1 MTSRAAKLLAAD
13 VPAIAA
19 AHFEVE
25 ADAYGPGNRD
35 GYVNL
40 GTAENRLVWD
50 LLAPRLNVPPRQVD
64 VHYGLL
70 YGTPE
75 LRAAIA
81 SVLAP
86 VWPGVDPEDLVVV
99 SGATAAL
106 DILASTLCDPGEAIL
121 VPAPYYAAFDSDLTA
136 RSGARLLPV
145 AMSSANGFAL
155 DPALVDQ
162 ALAAAERDGVVVR
175 AIAVTSPANPVGHV
189 YSPAVLRD
197 LVDVAVAHSV
207 DVIADEI
214 YAYSTFGAQFASM
227 TGERAVHGIW
237 GLAKDFGLSG
247 LKVGVLHTRD
257 AQVRAAAR
265 ALAYFAPVSTH
276 TQALATHLLSDAD
289 WVVEFLAESRRRLA
303 ASAARTMKL
312 LSDGGIGYVEPAGGF
327 SVWADLRPYVPAAGE
342 HALWQRILRTG
353 RVNILPGTVFAT
365 QEPGWF
371 RLCHATGAD
380 AVETGIGRLIE
391 VLRS

>member
-19 AHFEVE
+19 AHFEAE
-25 ADAYGPGNRD
+25 ADPYGPGNPG

-40 GTAENRLVWD
+40 GTADNRLVWD
-50 LLAPRLNVPPRQVD
+50 LLAPRLSVPPRQAD

-75 LRAAIA
+75 LRSAVATL
-81 SVLAP
+81 LAP
-86 VWPGVDPEDLVVV
+86 VWPGVDAEDLVVV

-106 DILASTLCDPGEAIL
+106 DIVATTLCDPGDVIL
-121 VPAPYYAAFDSDLTA
+121 VPAPYYAAFDTDLTA

-145 AMSSANGFAL
+145 YLSPDDGFAL
-155 DPALVDQ
+155 DPVAIDRALTE
-162 ALAAAERDGVVVR
+162 ARREGVPVR
-175 AIAVTSPANPVGHV
+175 AIAVTSPSNPIGHV
-189 YSPAVLRD
+189 HSPTVLRD
-197 LVDVAVAHSV
+197 VVRVATAHSV

-214 YAYSTFGAQFASM
+214 YANSTFGAEFTSM
-227 TGERAVHGIW
+227 VGERNVHAIW

-257 AQVRAAAR
+257 PEVLAAAR

-276 TQALATHLLSDAD
+276 TQALVTHLLSDGD
-289 WVVEFLAESRRRLA
+289 WVEGFLTESRRRLH
-303 ASAARTMKL
+303 ASATATMAL
-312 LSDGGIGYVEPAGGF
+312 LDDAGIGYVRADGGF
-327 SVWADLRPYVPAAGE
+327 SLWTDLRPHLGGTDE
-342 HALWQRILRTG
+342 HTLWQRILREG
-353 RVNILPGTVFAT
+353 RVNILPGSVFAAP
-365 QEPGWF
+365 EPGWF

-380 AVETGIGRLIE
+380 TVATGIDRLAG
-391 VLRS
+391 VLS